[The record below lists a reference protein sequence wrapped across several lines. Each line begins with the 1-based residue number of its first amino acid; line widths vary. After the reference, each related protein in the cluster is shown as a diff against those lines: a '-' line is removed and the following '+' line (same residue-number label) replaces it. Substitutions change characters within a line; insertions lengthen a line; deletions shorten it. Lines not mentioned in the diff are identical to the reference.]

1 MMNKGAKGKL
11 LIPSY
16 LGFGANGAPP
26 KIAPNSNLIFD
37 IKVTDV
43 LNQQQYQVE
52 LEKEQQQMQQQQR
65 MMQQLQQ
72 MQRQQQQQKQQQQP
86 PNGSK

>member
-1 MMNKGAKGKL
+1 MRKGTKGKI

-16 LGFGANGAPP
+16 LAFGANGAPP
-26 KIAPNSNLIFD
+26 KIAPNSNLVFD

-43 LNQQQYQVE
+43 LNQQQYQEV
-52 LEKEQQQMQQQQR
+52 LDQQQKQMEQQRQ

-72 MQRQQQQQKQQQQP
+72 MQRQQQQKQQQQSQP
-86 PNGSK
+86 QEKK